1 MSYYISPSLSDLFHS
16 IWQSLGPSINGN
28 ISFNENFNLP
38 LCPISFS
45 FFLIVSLHAGSFLIG
60 YSSLKEKFSNTC
72 NLQKICAEGS
82 PAQPCSAQQEFSW
95 HKGYVDGF
103 LQLLCLRGT
112 GGCRSAYISESIF
125 FHLASEIECF
135 LHIWHVWIIPL
146 STVPYLLLF
155 HNKSGWAETL
165 LPIHILYSLVSNERV
180 LVFPLS

>member
-82 PAQPCSAQQEFSW
+82 PAQPCSSPAGILMTQGLCGWVPSASTSKRNW
-95 HKGYVDGF
+95 W
-103 LQLLCLRGT
+103 LQVSLHFRIHLFPSCLR
-112 GGCRSAYISESIF
+112 
-125 FHLASEIECF
+125 
-135 LHIWHVWIIPL
+135 
-146 STVPYLLLF
+146 
-155 HNKSGWAETL
+155 N
-165 LPIHILYSLVSNERV
+165 RV
-180 LVFPLS
+180 LPAYMACLNYSSFNCPLPTSLSQ